1 MCFEDDLKAFE
12 LLFKSLNPRLIK
24 FCIYYVK
31 HKEAAEEIVSD
42 VFVKCWESR
51 QNLKIIAN
59 PETYLFVAVKN
70 LSFNYLKKY
79 SNILMFIEIYYQ
91 ILILSIFA
99 LLLF

>member
-1 MCFEDDLKAFE
+1 MKNLNKTDISKLWLQVCFEDDLKAFE

-79 SNILMFIEIYYQ
+79 SNI
-91 ILILSIFA
+91 
-99 LLLF
+99 